1 MGQLHS
7 AQEKQEVEN
16 TETLSGNMDHEE
28 VTSESSVSN
37 SGEES
42 PTSDLIDSS
51 GEDES
56 QPMDQENSGTTET
69 SSTDSSEEPQ
79 RSARKKRSILDAP
92 LLDCP
97 EGQARDFLGNC
108 RPVF

>member
-1 MGQLHS
+1 MDQLDC
-7 AQEKQEVEN
+7 AVDIPEVED
-16 TETLSGNMDHEE
+16 TEHVPVNMDPAEDNGE
-28 VTSESSVSN
+28 ITVSN

-42 PTSDLIDSS
+42 ATTDETDCP

-56 QPMDQENSGTTET
+56 HPTDQDNSDT
-69 SSTDSSEEPQ
+69 SESIEEPC
-79 RSARKKRSILDAP
+79 RSERRKRHILDAP
-92 LLDCP
+92 LFDCP